1 MKTINDYI
9 RESLL
14 DDEDVLM
21 QKAEES
27 THWPYHTST
36 LVQAKRYDELK
47 TYLLQDREFKE
58 DIISLFSRDII
69 IAPGQY
75 GVGVDIYLN
84 EDAFIFRP
92 VVRFIYLKHRKTLRI
107 DIGKLD
113 NYPKSFLKYIKNK
126 TKYSKLISNLVE
138 KYNLRTVYDLGSNY
152 NSLYVDN
159 K

>member
-21 QKAEES
+21 QKANES
-27 THWPYHTST
+27 AYWPYHTST

-69 IAPGQY
+69 IVPEEY
-75 GVGVDIYLN
+75 SVNIYLN
-84 EDAFIFRP
+84 CDIFRP

-126 TKYSKLISNLVE
+126 TKYQKLIGNLVK
-138 KYNLRTVYDLGSNY
+138 KYNLRVVYDNGSSY
-152 NSLYVDN
+152 NSLHVDDE
-159 K
+159 